1 MPLYSKGSQEYK
13 TKGYNWHN
21 GDDLIL
27 FMGILG
33 QFAQSTGTQ
42 CGLMQQTAL

>member
-13 TKGYNWHN
+13 TKGYIWHN

-33 QFAQSTGTQ
+33 QFSQSTGTQ